1 MMLPPLINAGREID
15 GFIASGA
22 LGWARFDEPTQPQYR
37 HILGRRV
44 SAGNSVVVW
53 GMLNPS
59 IAGAVKNDPTV
70 TRVIGFTRDM
80 GKAIA
85 LVVNVSDYIATQST
99 DLVDVGAP
107 VSTLWAPFI
116 MAAVKRADIVICG
129 WGANGR
135 KLPARVDAFLHVVRT
150 HFAGPL
156 HCLRITEKTRQPEH
170 PLMLPAALRPV
181 VYLNA

>member
-1 MMLPPLINAGREID
+1 MKLPPLVNPGREID
-15 GFIASGA
+15 AFIASGA
-22 LGWARFDEPTQPQYR
+22 PGWARFDKPTQPQYR

-59 IAGAVKNDPTV
+59 IADAVKNDPTV

-80 GKAIA
+80 GKSIA
-85 LVVNVSDYIATQST
+85 LVVNVSDYIATQPI
-99 DLVDVGAP
+99 DLVDAGAP
-107 VSTLWAPFI
+107 VSSLWAPFI
-116 MAAVKRADIVICG
+116 MAAVQRADLVICG

-135 KLPARVDAFLHVVRT
+135 ALPMSVADFLRIVRT
-150 HFAGPL
+150 NFVGPL
-156 HCLRITEKTRQPEH
+156 HCLRLTKKTKQPEH